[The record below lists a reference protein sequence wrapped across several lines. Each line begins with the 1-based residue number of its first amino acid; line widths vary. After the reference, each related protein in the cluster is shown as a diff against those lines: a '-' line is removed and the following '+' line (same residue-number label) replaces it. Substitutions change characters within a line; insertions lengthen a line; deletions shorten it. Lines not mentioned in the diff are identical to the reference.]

1 MARKDRKTSEC
12 LSKFL
17 DLRCLLEDCLVT
29 DGPIA
34 QLRMGSYRY
43 HDGDDCAGRAT
54 FNPFASRDSMTT
66 ISSRMVRRWVASG
79 CIASTLIAGC
89 APVDR
94 FRAWR
99 DSADT
104 SYYQSFVTQIEFPDV
119 STAPSQGALQ
129 TVDPL
134 ALQNPSE
141 LPSFDLTLQDAIRL
155 ALESSDV
162 LRNLG
167 GTVVAAPQGS
177 GTEYDPALTELNP
190 LGGTQA
196 ALAAYDATV
205 GSQLFWQKTDPPTL
219 PGGGIE
225 NLFVLGFGQ
234 TQGNYQNQI
243 QKRTATG
250 ATYALR
256 SNMAYN
262 RFDQGSF
269 FAGALEAEWRQPM
282 MQGAGT
288 TFNLIA
294 GPNAPVG
301 SYNGVFIARI
311 NTDISLAQFE
321 SGVIQLVDDVE
332 DAYWNLY
339 FAYRNLDALLSG
351 RESALRA
358 WQQASERLKIGLDAR
373 DSEAQA
379 RAFYYQFSSQV
390 NDALSGTAGLYAS
403 EQALRYM
410 IGFPAT
416 DGRLIRPSTDPLQ
429 AMVMF
434 DWQSALNDAINNRV
448 EIRQQQWTIK
458 RRELELIAA
467 RLNRRARFDA
477 LSQYRI
483 RGVGDH
489 LTGSEEFFGS
499 FGSLDFQEWRSGLE
513 WSFPVGLRQ
522 ASAAQRSAQLNLS
535 RDMAI
540 LEEQQLRISHNL
552 STAARQIARSY
563 EQLQINYNRVEADKA
578 QVEVLEARFKS
589 GRDNIRFLL
598 QAQQQLA
605 QSNSALFRA
614 LVDYNLAVR
623 DFHREK
629 GSLLTYNQ
637 VSLTENALDG
647 SMLAGAYQRGRF
659 LTPRDNPEQVQAPA
673 PVSRGGFDPSTIGVP
688 SGFER
693 LPSPNLEI
701 VEPR

>member
-1 MARKDRKTSEC
+1 
-12 LSKFL
+12 
-17 DLRCLLEDCLVT
+17 
-29 DGPIA
+29 
-34 QLRMGSYRY
+34 
-43 HDGDDCAGRAT
+43 
-54 FNPFASRDSMTT
+54 
-66 ISSRMVRRWVASG
+66 
-79 CIASTLIAGC
+79 LIAGC

-119 STAPSQGALQ
+119 ASEPSQEAIQ
-129 TVDPL
+129 AIDPL
-134 ALQNPSE
+134 TLQNPSE
-141 LPSFDLTLQDAIRL
+141 LPSFDLSLQDAVRL

-167 GTVVAAPQGS
+167 GSVVPAPQGS
-177 GTEYDPALTELNP
+177 GTEYDPALVELNP

-205 GSQLFWQKTDPPTL
+205 SSQLFWQKTDPPAL
-219 PGGGIE
+219 AGGGIQ
-225 NLFVLGFGQ
+225 NLFILGFGQ
-234 TQGNYQNQI
+234 TQGVYQNQI

-256 SNMAYN
+256 SNGGYN
-262 RFDQGSF
+262 RFDQGGSF
-269 FAGALEAEWRQPM
+269 FTGTLEAEWRQPM

-311 NTDISLAQFE
+311 NTDISLADFE
-321 SGVIQLVDDVE
+321 AGVINLINDVE
-332 DAYWNLY
+332 TAYWELY
-339 FAYRNLDALLSG
+339 FAYRNLDALISG

-379 RAFYYQFSSQV
+379 RAFYYQFSAQV
-390 NDALSGTAGLYAS
+390 NDALSGRTGLYAS
-403 EQALRYM
+403 EQNLRYM
-410 IGFPAT
+410 IGFTAT

-434 DWQSALNDAINNRV
+434 DWQSSLNDAINQRV
-448 EIRQQQWTIK
+448 EIRRQQWTIK

-467 RLNRRARFDA
+467 RLNRRARLDA

-489 LTGSEEFFGS
+489 FTGSNELFDS
-499 FGSLDFQEWRSGLE
+499 LGSLNYQEWRSGLE

-522 ASAAQRSAQLNLS
+522 SSTAVRAAQLNLA
-535 RDMAI
+535 RDIAL
-540 LEEQQLRISHNL
+540 LEEQQLRISHDL

-605 QSNSALFRA
+605 QSSSALFRA

-623 DFHREK
+623 DFHQEK

-637 VSLTENALDG
+637 ISLTEDAINGA
-647 SMLAGAYQRGRF
+647 MLSGAYQRGRF
-659 LTPRDNPEQVQAPA
+659 LTPRDNPERVQAQA

-688 SGFER
+688 GASAPMTYEQ
-693 LPSPNLEI
+693 PI
-701 VEPR
+701 VNQP

>member
-1 MARKDRKTSEC
+1 
-12 LSKFL
+12 
-17 DLRCLLEDCLVT
+17 
-29 DGPIA
+29 
-34 QLRMGSYRY
+34 
-43 HDGDDCAGRAT
+43 
-54 FNPFASRDSMTT
+54 MTT
-66 ISSRMVRRWVASG
+66 ISSRALRSWTASG

-104 SYYQSFVTQIEFPDV
+104 SYYQSFVTQIEFPDAT
-119 STAPSQGALQ
+119 SEPSQEAIQ
-129 TVDPL
+129 ATDPL
-134 ALQNPSE
+134 TLQNPSE
-141 LPSFDLTLQDAIRL
+141 LPSFDLSLQDAVRL

-167 GTVVAAPQGS
+167 GSVVPAPQGS
-177 GTEYDPALTELNP
+177 GTEYDPALVELNP

-205 GSQLFWQKTDPPTL
+205 SSQLFWQKTDPPAL
-219 PGGGIE
+219 AGGGIQ
-225 NLFVLGFGQ
+225 NLFILGFGQ
-234 TQGNYQNQI
+234 TQGVYQNQI
-243 QKRTATG
+243 QKRTASG
-250 ATYALR
+250 ASYALR
-256 SNMAYN
+256 SNVGYN
-262 RFDQGSF
+262 RFDQGGSF
-269 FAGALEAEWRQPM
+269 FAGSLEAEWRQPM
-282 MQGAGT
+282 MQGSGT

-301 SYNGVFIARI
+301 SYGGVFIARI
-311 NTDISLAQFE
+311 NTDISLADFE
-321 SGVIQLVDDVE
+321 AGVINLVNDVE
-332 DAYWNLY
+332 TAYWELY
-339 FAYRNLDALLSG
+339 FAYRNLDALISG

-379 RAFYYQFSSQV
+379 RAFYYQFSAQV
-390 NDALSGTAGLYAS
+390 NDALSGRTGLYAS
-403 EQALRYM
+403 EQNLRYM
-410 IGFPAT
+410 VGFTAT

-434 DWQSALNDAINNRV
+434 DWQTSLNDAINNRV
-448 EIRQQQWTIK
+448 EIRRQQWTIK

-467 RLNRRARFDA
+467 RLNRRARLDA

-489 LTGSEEFFGS
+489 LTGSSEFFDS

-522 ASAAQRSAQLNLS
+522 ASTAFRAAQLGLA
-535 RDMAI
+535 RDVAL
-540 LEEQQLRISHNL
+540 LEEQQLRISHDL

-605 QSNSALFRA
+605 QSTSALFRA

-623 DFHREK
+623 DFHQEK

-637 VSLTENALDG
+637 ISLTEDAING
-647 SMLAGAYQRGRF
+647 SMLSGAYQRGRF
-659 LTPRDNPEQVQAPA
+659 LTPRGNPERVQAQA

-688 SGFER
+688 GASAPMTYEQ
-693 LPSPNLEI
+693 PI
-701 VEPR
+701 VNQP

>member
-1 MARKDRKTSEC
+1 
-12 LSKFL
+12 
-17 DLRCLLEDCLVT
+17 
-29 DGPIA
+29 
-34 QLRMGSYRY
+34 
-43 HDGDDCAGRAT
+43 
-54 FNPFASRDSMTT
+54 
-66 ISSRMVRRWVASG
+66 
-79 CIASTLIAGC
+79 
-89 APVDR
+89 
-94 FRAWR
+94 
-99 DSADT
+99 
-104 SYYQSFVTQIEFPDV
+104 
-119 STAPSQGALQ
+119 
-129 TVDPL
+129 
-134 ALQNPSE
+134 
-141 LPSFDLTLQDAIRL
+141 
-155 ALESSDV
+155 
-162 LRNLG
+162 
-167 GTVVAAPQGS
+167 
-177 GTEYDPALTELNP
+177 
-190 LGGTQA
+190 
-196 ALAAYDATV
+196 
-205 GSQLFWQKTDPPTL
+205 
-219 PGGGIE
+219 
-225 NLFVLGFGQ
+225 
-234 TQGNYQNQI
+234 
-243 QKRTATG
+243 
-250 ATYALR
+250 
-256 SNMAYN
+256 
-262 RFDQGSF
+262 
-269 FAGALEAEWRQPM
+269 
-282 MQGAGT
+282 
-288 TFNLIA
+288 
-294 GPNAPVG
+294 
-301 SYNGVFIARI
+301 
-311 NTDISLAQFE
+311 
-321 SGVIQLVDDVE
+321 VE

>member
-1 MARKDRKTSEC
+1 
-12 LSKFL
+12 
-17 DLRCLLEDCLVT
+17 
-29 DGPIA
+29 
-34 QLRMGSYRY
+34 
-43 HDGDDCAGRAT
+43 
-54 FNPFASRDSMTT
+54 
-66 ISSRMVRRWVASG
+66 
-79 CIASTLIAGC
+79 LIAGC

-119 STAPSQGALQ
+119 ASEPSQEAIQ
-129 TVDPL
+129 AIDPL
-134 ALQNPSE
+134 TLQNPSE
-141 LPSFDLTLQDAIRL
+141 LPSFDLSLQDAVRL

-167 GTVVAAPQGS
+167 GSVVPAPQGS
-177 GTEYDPALTELNP
+177 GTEYDPALVELNP

-205 GSQLFWQKTDPPTL
+205 SSQLFWQKTDPPAL
-219 PGGGIE
+219 AGGGIQ
-225 NLFVLGFGQ
+225 NLFILGFGQ
-234 TQGNYQNQI
+234 TQGVYQNQI

-256 SNMAYN
+256 SNGGYN
-262 RFDQGSF
+262 RFDQGGSF
-269 FAGALEAEWRQPM
+269 FTGTLEAEWRQPM

-311 NTDISLAQFE
+311 NTDISLADFE
-321 SGVIQLVDDVE
+321 AGVINLINDVE
-332 DAYWNLY
+332 TAYWELY
-339 FAYRNLDALLSG
+339 FAYRNLDALISG

-379 RAFYYQFSSQV
+379 RAFYYQFSAQV
-390 NDALSGTAGLYAS
+390 NDALSGRTGLYAS
-403 EQALRYM
+403 EQNLRYM
-410 IGFPAT
+410 IGFTAT

-434 DWQSALNDAINNRV
+434 DWQSSLNDAINQRV
-448 EIRQQQWTIK
+448 EIRRQQWTIK

-467 RLNRRARFDA
+467 RLNRRARLDA

-489 LTGSEEFFGS
+489 FTGSNELFDS
-499 FGSLDFQEWRSGLE
+499 LGSLNYQEWRSGLE

-522 ASAAQRSAQLNLS
+522 SSTAVRAAQLNLA
-535 RDMAI
+535 RDIAL
-540 LEEQQLRISHNL
+540 LEEQQLRISHDL

-605 QSNSALFRA
+605 QSSSALFRA

-623 DFHREK
+623 DFHQEK

-637 VSLTENALDG
+637 ISLTEDAINGA
-647 SMLAGAYQRGRF
+647 MLSGAYQRGRF
-659 LTPRDNPEQVQAPA
+659 LTPRDNPERVQAQA

-688 SGFER
+688 DASAPMTYEQ
-693 LPSPNLEI
+693 
-701 VEPR
+701 PRTNQP

>member
-1 MARKDRKTSEC
+1 
-12 LSKFL
+12 
-17 DLRCLLEDCLVT
+17 
-29 DGPIA
+29 
-34 QLRMGSYRY
+34 
-43 HDGDDCAGRAT
+43 
-54 FNPFASRDSMTT
+54 MTT
-66 ISSRMVRRWVASG
+66 ISSRALRSWTASG

-104 SYYQSFVTQIEFPDV
+104 SYYQSFVTQIEFPDAT
-119 STAPSQGALQ
+119 SEPSQEAIQ
-129 TVDPL
+129 AIDPL
-134 ALQNPSE
+134 TLQNPSE
-141 LPSFDLTLQDAIRL
+141 LPSFDLSLQDAVRL

-167 GTVVAAPQGS
+167 GSVVPAPQGS
-177 GTEYDPALTELNP
+177 GTEYDPALVELNP

-205 GSQLFWQKTDPPTL
+205 SSQLFWQKTDPPAL
-219 PGGGIE
+219 AGGGIQ
-225 NLFVLGFGQ
+225 NLFILGFGQ
-234 TQGNYQNQI
+234 TQGVYQNQI
-243 QKRTATG
+243 QKRTASG
-250 ATYALR
+250 ASYALR
-256 SNMAYN
+256 SNVGYN
-262 RFDQGSF
+262 RFDQGGSF
-269 FAGALEAEWRQPM
+269 FAGSLEAEWRQPM
-282 MQGAGT
+282 MQGSGT

-301 SYNGVFIARI
+301 SYGGVFIARI
-311 NTDISLAQFE
+311 NTDISLADFE
-321 SGVIQLVDDVE
+321 AGVINLVNDVE
-332 DAYWNLY
+332 TAYWELY
-339 FAYRNLDALLSG
+339 FAYRNLDALISG

-379 RAFYYQFSSQV
+379 RAFYYQFSAQV
-390 NDALSGTAGLYAS
+390 NDALSGRTGLYAS
-403 EQALRYM
+403 EQNLRYM
-410 IGFPAT
+410 IGFTAT

-434 DWQSALNDAINNRV
+434 DWQTSLNDAINNRV
-448 EIRQQQWTIK
+448 EIRRQQWTIK

-467 RLNRRARFDA
+467 RLNRRARLDA

-489 LTGSEEFFGS
+489 LTGSSEFFDS

-522 ASAAQRSAQLNLS
+522 ASTAFRAAQLGLA
-535 RDMAI
+535 RDVAL
-540 LEEQQLRISHNL
+540 LEEQQLRISHDL

-605 QSNSALFRA
+605 QSTSALFRA

-623 DFHREK
+623 DFHQEK

-637 VSLTENALDG
+637 ISLTEDAING
-647 SMLAGAYQRGRF
+647 SMLSGAYQRGRF
-659 LTPRDNPEQVQAPA
+659 LTPRDNPERVQAQA

-688 SGFER
+688 DASAPMTYEQ
-693 LPSPNLEI
+693 PI
-701 VEPR
+701 VNQP

>member
-1 MARKDRKTSEC
+1 
-12 LSKFL
+12 
-17 DLRCLLEDCLVT
+17 VT

-34 QLRMGSYRY
+34 QLSMGSYRY
-43 HDGDDCAGRAT
+43 HDGDDCADRAK

-66 ISSRMVRRWVASG
+66 ISGRMVRRWVASG

-262 RFDQGSF
+262 RFEQGSF

-332 DAYWNLY
+332 DAYWNLHY
-339 FAYRNLDALLSG
+339 AYRNLDALISG

-379 RAFYYQFSSQV
+379 RAFFYQFSAQV
-390 NDALSGTAGLYAS
+390 NDALSGQAGLYAN

-467 RLNRRARFDA
+467 RLNRRARLDA

-489 LTGSEEFFGS
+489 LTGKEEFFGS
-499 FGSLDFQEWRSGLE
+499 LGSFDFQEWRSGLE

-535 RDMAI
+535 RDMAL

-552 STAARQIARSY
+552 SSAARQIARSY

-614 LVDYNLAVR
+614 LVDYNLAIR

-637 VSLTENALDG
+637 VSLTENTLDG

-659 LTPRDNPEQVQAPA
+659 LTPRDNPEQVRAPA

-688 SGFER
+688 PGSGV
-693 LPSPNLEI
+693 LPAPNLEV
-701 VEPR
+701 VEPQ

>member
-1 MARKDRKTSEC
+1 
-12 LSKFL
+12 
-17 DLRCLLEDCLVT
+17 
-29 DGPIA
+29 
-34 QLRMGSYRY
+34 
-43 HDGDDCAGRAT
+43 
-54 FNPFASRDSMTT
+54 MTT
-66 ISSRMVRRWVASG
+66 ISSRALRSWTASG

-104 SYYQSFVTQIEFPDV
+104 SYYQSFVTQIEFPDAT
-119 STAPSQGALQ
+119 SEPSQEAIQ
-129 TVDPL
+129 AIDPL
-134 ALQNPSE
+134 TLQNPSE
-141 LPSFDLTLQDAIRL
+141 LPSFDLSLQDAVRL

-167 GTVVAAPQGS
+167 GSVVPAPQGS
-177 GTEYDPALTELNP
+177 GTEYDPALVELNP

-205 GSQLFWQKTDPPTL
+205 SSQLFWQKTDPPAL
-219 PGGGIE
+219 AGGGIQ
-225 NLFVLGFGQ
+225 NLFILGFGQ
-234 TQGNYQNQI
+234 TQGVYQNQI

-256 SNMAYN
+256 SNGGYN
-262 RFDQGSF
+262 RFDQGGSF
-269 FAGALEAEWRQPM
+269 FTGTLEAEWRQPM

-311 NTDISLAQFE
+311 NTDISLADFE
-321 SGVIQLVDDVE
+321 AGVINLINDVE
-332 DAYWNLY
+332 TAYWELY
-339 FAYRNLDALLSG
+339 FAYRNLDALISG

-379 RAFYYQFSSQV
+379 RAFYYQFSAQV
-390 NDALSGTAGLYAS
+390 NDALSGRTGLYAS
-403 EQALRYM
+403 EQNLRYM
-410 IGFPAT
+410 IGFTAT

-434 DWQSALNDAINNRV
+434 DWQSSLNDAINQRV
-448 EIRQQQWTIK
+448 EIRRQQWTIK

-467 RLNRRARFDA
+467 RLNRRARLDA

-489 LTGSEEFFGS
+489 FTGSNELFDS
-499 FGSLDFQEWRSGLE
+499 LGSLNYQEWRSGLE

-522 ASAAQRSAQLNLS
+522 SSTAVRAAQLNLA
-535 RDMAI
+535 RDIAL
-540 LEEQQLRISHNL
+540 LEEQQLRISHDL

-605 QSNSALFRA
+605 QSSSALFRA

-623 DFHREK
+623 DFHQEK

-637 VSLTENALDG
+637 ISLTEDAINGA
-647 SMLAGAYQRGRF
+647 MLSGAYQRGRF
-659 LTPRDNPEQVQAPA
+659 LTPRDNPERVQAQA

-688 SGFER
+688 GASAPMTYEQ
-693 LPSPNLEI
+693 PI
-701 VEPR
+701 VNQP

>member
-1 MARKDRKTSEC
+1 
-12 LSKFL
+12 
-17 DLRCLLEDCLVT
+17 
-29 DGPIA
+29 
-34 QLRMGSYRY
+34 
-43 HDGDDCAGRAT
+43 
-54 FNPFASRDSMTT
+54 MTT
-66 ISSRMVRRWVASG
+66 ISSRALRSWTASG

-104 SYYQSFVTQIEFPDV
+104 SYYQSFVTQIEFPDAT
-119 STAPSQGALQ
+119 SEPSQEAIQ
-129 TVDPL
+129 AIDPL
-134 ALQNPSE
+134 TLQNPSE
-141 LPSFDLTLQDAIRL
+141 LPSFDLSLQDAVRL

-167 GTVVAAPQGS
+167 GSVVPAPQGS
-177 GTEYDPALTELNP
+177 GTEYDPALVELNP

-205 GSQLFWQKTDPPTL
+205 SSQLFWQKTDPPAL
-219 PGGGIE
+219 AGGGIQ
-225 NLFVLGFGQ
+225 NLFILGFGQ
-234 TQGNYQNQI
+234 TQGVYQNQI
-243 QKRTATG
+243 QKRTASG
-250 ATYALR
+250 ASYALR
-256 SNMAYN
+256 SNVGYN
-262 RFDQGSF
+262 RFDQGGSF
-269 FAGALEAEWRQPM
+269 FAGSLEAEWRQPM
-282 MQGAGT
+282 MQGSGT

-301 SYNGVFIARI
+301 SYGGVFIARI
-311 NTDISLAQFE
+311 NTDISLADFE
-321 SGVIQLVDDVE
+321 AGVINLVNDVE
-332 DAYWNLY
+332 TAYWELY
-339 FAYRNLDALLSG
+339 FAYRNLDALISG

-379 RAFYYQFSSQV
+379 RAFYYQFSAQV
-390 NDALSGTAGLYAS
+390 NDALSGRTGLYAS
-403 EQALRYM
+403 EQNLRYM
-410 IGFPAT
+410 VGFTAT

-434 DWQSALNDAINNRV
+434 DWQTSLNDAINNRV
-448 EIRQQQWTIK
+448 EIRRQQWTIK

-467 RLNRRARFDA
+467 RLNRRARLDA

-489 LTGSEEFFGS
+489 LTGSSEFFDS

-522 ASAAQRSAQLNLS
+522 ASTAFRAAQLGLA
-535 RDMAI
+535 RDVAL
-540 LEEQQLRISHNL
+540 LEEQQLRISHDL

-605 QSNSALFRA
+605 QSTSALFRA

-623 DFHREK
+623 DFHQEK

-637 VSLTENALDG
+637 ISLTEDAING
-647 SMLAGAYQRGRF
+647 SMLSGAYQRGRF
-659 LTPRDNPEQVQAPA
+659 LTPRGNPERVQAQA

-688 SGFER
+688 GASAPMTYEQ
-693 LPSPNLEI
+693 PI
-701 VEPR
+701 VNQP

>member
-1 MARKDRKTSEC
+1 MITISRKT
-12 LSKFL
+12 LK
-17 DLRCLLEDCLVT
+17 
-29 DGPIA
+29 
-34 QLRMGSYRY
+34 
-43 HDGDDCAGRAT
+43 H
-54 FNPFASRDSMTT
+54 
-66 ISSRMVRRWVASG
+66 WVASG
-79 CIASTLIAGC
+79 CIVTTWIAGC

-94 FRAWR
+94 FRAWK
-99 DSADT
+99 DSSET
-104 SYYQSFVTQIEFPDV
+104 SYYQNFVTQIEYPDV
-119 STAPSQGALQ
+119 QSQPSQEAIR

-134 ALQNPSE
+134 TLENPSE

-155 ALESSDV
+155 SLESSDV

-167 GTVVAAPQGS
+167 GSVVPAPQGAA
-177 GTEYDPALTELNP
+177 TEFDPALTELNP

-196 ALAAYDATV
+196 ALAAFDATV
-205 GSQLFWQKTDPPTL
+205 GSQLFWQKTDPPSV
-219 PGGGIE
+219 GGGGDFQ
-225 NLFVLGFGQ
+225 NLFILGFGQ
-234 TQGNYQNQI
+234 TAGNYQNQI
-243 QKRTATG
+243 QKRTASG

-256 SNMAYN
+256 SNAGYN
-262 RFDQGSF
+262 RFDRGGSF
-269 FAGALEAEWRQPM
+269 FVGSVEAEWRQPM
-282 MQGAGT
+282 MQGSGT

-301 SYNGVFIARI
+301 SYGGVFIARI
-311 NTDISLAQFE
+311 NTDLSLADFE

-339 FAYRNLDALLSG
+339 FAYRNLEAVLAG

-358 WQQASERLKIGLDAR
+358 WQQASERLRMGLDAR

-379 RAFYYQFSSQV
+379 RAFFYQFSAQV
-390 NDALSGTAGLYAS
+390 NDALSGPTGLYAS
-403 EQALRYM
+403 EQSLRYM
-410 IGFPAT
+410 IGFTAT

-429 AMVMF
+429 ALVMF

-448 EIRQQQWTIK
+448 EIRRQRWTIK

-467 RLNRRARFDA
+467 RLNRRARLDA
-477 LSQYRI
+477 LSQYRV
-483 RGVGDH
+483 RGAGDH
-489 LTGSEEFFGS
+489 LTGNDEMFDSLGS
-499 FGSLDFQEWRSGLE
+499 FNFQEWRSGLE

-522 ASAAQRSAQLNLS
+522 ASTAMRAAQLNLS
-535 RDMAI
+535 RDMAL

-552 STAARQIARSY
+552 SNAARQIARSY
-563 EQLQINYNRVEADKA
+563 EQLQINYNRVEADRA

-637 VSLTENALDG
+637 VSLTEDAING
-647 SMLAGAYQRGRF
+647 SMLSGAYQRGRF
-659 LTPRDNPEQVQAPA
+659 LTPRLNAEQVEAPA
-673 PVSRGGFDPSTIGVP
+673 PLSRGGFDPSTIGVP
-688 SGFER
+688 SASNPLEWET
-693 LPSPNLEI
+693 LDTLAPQSPDPSATNPPPVSI
-701 VEPR
+701 APPTDAPH

>member
-1 MARKDRKTSEC
+1 
-12 LSKFL
+12 
-17 DLRCLLEDCLVT
+17 
-29 DGPIA
+29 
-34 QLRMGSYRY
+34 
-43 HDGDDCAGRAT
+43 
-54 FNPFASRDSMTT
+54 
-66 ISSRMVRRWVASG
+66 
-79 CIASTLIAGC
+79 
-89 APVDR
+89 
-94 FRAWR
+94 
-99 DSADT
+99 
-104 SYYQSFVTQIEFPDV
+104 VTQIEFPDAT
-119 STAPSQGALQ
+119 SEPSQEAIQ
-129 TVDPL
+129 ATDPL
-134 ALQNPSE
+134 TLQNPSE
-141 LPSFDLTLQDAIRL
+141 LPSFDLSLQDAVRL

-167 GTVVAAPQGS
+167 GSVVPAPQGS
-177 GTEYDPALTELNP
+177 GTEYDPALVELNP

-205 GSQLFWQKTDPPTL
+205 SSQLFWQKTDPPAL
-219 PGGGIE
+219 AGGGIQ
-225 NLFVLGFGQ
+225 NLFILGFGQ
-234 TQGNYQNQI
+234 TQGVYQNQI
-243 QKRTATG
+243 QKRTASG
-250 ATYALR
+250 ASYALR
-256 SNMAYN
+256 SNVGYN
-262 RFDQGSF
+262 RFDQGGSF
-269 FAGALEAEWRQPM
+269 FAGSLEAEWRQPM
-282 MQGAGT
+282 MQGSGT

-301 SYNGVFIARI
+301 SYGGVFIARI
-311 NTDISLAQFE
+311 NTDISLADFE
-321 SGVIQLVDDVE
+321 AGVINLVNDVE
-332 DAYWNLY
+332 TAYWELY
-339 FAYRNLDALLSG
+339 FAYRNLDALISG

-379 RAFYYQFSSQV
+379 RAFYYQFSAQV
-390 NDALSGTAGLYAS
+390 NDALSGRTGLYAS
-403 EQALRYM
+403 EQNLRYM
-410 IGFPAT
+410 VGFTAT

-434 DWQSALNDAINNRV
+434 DWQTSLNDAINNRV
-448 EIRQQQWTIK
+448 EIRRQQWTIK

-467 RLNRRARFDA
+467 RLNRRARLDA

-489 LTGSEEFFGS
+489 LTGSSEFFDS

-522 ASAAQRSAQLNLS
+522 ASTAFRAAQLGLA
-535 RDMAI
+535 RDVAL
-540 LEEQQLRISHNL
+540 LEEQQLRISHDL

-605 QSNSALFRA
+605 QSTSALFRA

-623 DFHREK
+623 DFHQEK

-637 VSLTENALDG
+637 ISLTEDAING
-647 SMLAGAYQRGRF
+647 SMLSGAYQRGRF
-659 LTPRDNPEQVQAPA
+659 LTPRGNPERVQAQA

-688 SGFER
+688 GASAPMTYEQ
-693 LPSPNLEI
+693 PI
-701 VEPR
+701 VNQP

>member
-1 MARKDRKTSEC
+1 
-12 LSKFL
+12 
-17 DLRCLLEDCLVT
+17 
-29 DGPIA
+29 
-34 QLRMGSYRY
+34 
-43 HDGDDCAGRAT
+43 
-54 FNPFASRDSMTT
+54 
-66 ISSRMVRRWVASG
+66 
-79 CIASTLIAGC
+79 LIAGC

-119 STAPSQGALQ
+119 ASEPSQEAIQ
-129 TVDPL
+129 AIDPL
-134 ALQNPSE
+134 TLQNPSE
-141 LPSFDLTLQDAIRL
+141 LPSFDLSLQDAVRL

-167 GTVVAAPQGS
+167 GSVVPAPQGS
-177 GTEYDPALTELNP
+177 GTEYDPALVELNP

-205 GSQLFWQKTDPPTL
+205 SSQLFWQKTDPPAL
-219 PGGGIE
+219 AGGGIQ
-225 NLFVLGFGQ
+225 NLFILGFGQ
-234 TQGNYQNQI
+234 TQGVYQNQI
-243 QKRTATG
+243 QKRTASG
-250 ATYALR
+250 ASYALR
-256 SNMAYN
+256 SNVGYN
-262 RFDQGSF
+262 RFDQGGSF
-269 FAGALEAEWRQPM
+269 FAGSLEAEWRQPM
-282 MQGAGT
+282 MQGSGT

-301 SYNGVFIARI
+301 SYGGVFIARI
-311 NTDISLAQFE
+311 NTDISLADFE
-321 SGVIQLVDDVE
+321 AGVINLVNDVE
-332 DAYWNLY
+332 TAYWELY
-339 FAYRNLDALLSG
+339 FAYRNLDALISG

-379 RAFYYQFSSQV
+379 RAFYYQFSAQV
-390 NDALSGTAGLYAS
+390 NDALSGRTGLYAS
-403 EQALRYM
+403 EQNLRYM
-410 IGFPAT
+410 VGFTAT

-434 DWQSALNDAINNRV
+434 DWQTSLNDAINNRV
-448 EIRQQQWTIK
+448 EIRRQQWTIK

-467 RLNRRARFDA
+467 RLNRRARLDA

-489 LTGSEEFFGS
+489 LTGSSEFFDS

-522 ASAAQRSAQLNLS
+522 ASTAFRAAQLGLA
-535 RDMAI
+535 RDVAL
-540 LEEQQLRISHNL
+540 LEEQQLRISHDL

-605 QSNSALFRA
+605 QSTSALFRA

-623 DFHREK
+623 DFHQEK

-637 VSLTENALDG
+637 ISLTEDAING
-647 SMLAGAYQRGRF
+647 SMLSGAYQRGRF
-659 LTPRDNPEQVQAPA
+659 LTPRGNPERVQAQA

-688 SGFER
+688 GASAPMTYEQ
-693 LPSPNLEI
+693 PI
-701 VEPR
+701 VNQP

>member
-1 MARKDRKTSEC
+1 
-12 LSKFL
+12 
-17 DLRCLLEDCLVT
+17 
-29 DGPIA
+29 
-34 QLRMGSYRY
+34 
-43 HDGDDCAGRAT
+43 
-54 FNPFASRDSMTT
+54 
-66 ISSRMVRRWVASG
+66 
-79 CIASTLIAGC
+79 LIAGC

-104 SYYQSFVTQIEFPDV
+104 SYYQSFVTQIEFPDAT
-119 STAPSQGALQ
+119 SEPSQEAIQ
-129 TVDPL
+129 AIDPL
-134 ALQNPSE
+134 TLQNPSE
-141 LPSFDLTLQDAIRL
+141 LPSFDLSLQDAVRL

-167 GTVVAAPQGS
+167 GSVVPAPQGS
-177 GTEYDPALTELNP
+177 GTEYDPALVELNP

-205 GSQLFWQKTDPPTL
+205 SSQLFWQKTDPPAL
-219 PGGGIE
+219 AGGGIQ
-225 NLFVLGFGQ
+225 NLFILGFGQ
-234 TQGNYQNQI
+234 TQGVYQNQI

-256 SNMAYN
+256 SNGGYN
-262 RFDQGSF
+262 RFDQGGSF
-269 FAGALEAEWRQPM
+269 FTGTLEAEWRQPM

-311 NTDISLAQFE
+311 NTDISLADFE
-321 SGVIQLVDDVE
+321 AGVINLINDVE
-332 DAYWNLY
+332 TAYWELY
-339 FAYRNLDALLSG
+339 FAYRNLDALISG

-379 RAFYYQFSSQV
+379 RAFYYQFSAQV
-390 NDALSGTAGLYAS
+390 NDALSGRTGLYAS
-403 EQALRYM
+403 EQNLRYM
-410 IGFPAT
+410 IGFTAT

-434 DWQSALNDAINNRV
+434 DWQSSLNDAINQRV
-448 EIRQQQWTIK
+448 EIRRQQWTIK

-467 RLNRRARFDA
+467 RLNRRARLDA

-489 LTGSEEFFGS
+489 FTGSNELFDS
-499 FGSLDFQEWRSGLE
+499 LGSLNYQEWRSGLE

-522 ASAAQRSAQLNLS
+522 SSTAVRAAQLNLA
-535 RDMAI
+535 RDIAL
-540 LEEQQLRISHNL
+540 LEEQQLRISHDL

-605 QSNSALFRA
+605 QSSSALFRA

-623 DFHREK
+623 DFHQEK

-637 VSLTENALDG
+637 ISLTEDAINGA
-647 SMLAGAYQRGRF
+647 MLSGAYQRGRF
-659 LTPRDNPEQVQAPA
+659 LTPRDNPERVQAQA

-688 SGFER
+688 GASAPMTYEQ
-693 LPSPNLEI
+693 PI
-701 VEPR
+701 VNQP

>member
-1 MARKDRKTSEC
+1 MITISRKT
-12 LSKFL
+12 LK
-17 DLRCLLEDCLVT
+17 
-29 DGPIA
+29 
-34 QLRMGSYRY
+34 Q
-43 HDGDDCAGRAT
+43 
-54 FNPFASRDSMTT
+54 
-66 ISSRMVRRWVASG
+66 WVASG
-79 CIASTLIAGC
+79 CIVTTWIAGC

-94 FRAWR
+94 FRAWK
-99 DSADT
+99 DSSET
-104 SYYQSFVTQIEFPDV
+104 SYYQNFVTQIEYPDV
-119 STAPSQGALQ
+119 QTQPSQEALR
-129 TVDPL
+129 TIDPL
-134 ALQNPSE
+134 TLENPSE

-155 ALESSDV
+155 SLESSDV

-167 GTVVAAPQGS
+167 GSVVPAPQGS
-177 GTEYDPALTELNP
+177 ATEFDPALTELNP

-196 ALAAYDATV
+196 ALAAFDATV
-205 GSQLFWQKTDPPTL
+205 GSQLFWQKTDPPSV
-219 PGGGIE
+219 GGGGDFQ
-225 NLFVLGFGQ
+225 NLFILGFGQ
-234 TQGNYQNQI
+234 TAGNYQNQI
-243 QKRTATG
+243 QKRTASG

-256 SNMAYN
+256 SNAGYN
-262 RFDQGSF
+262 RFDRGGSF
-269 FAGALEAEWRQPM
+269 FVGSVEAEWRQPM
-282 MQGAGT
+282 MQGSGT

-301 SYNGVFIARI
+301 SYGGVFIARI
-311 NTDISLAQFE
+311 NTDLSLADFE

-339 FAYRNLDALLSG
+339 FAYRNLEAVLAG

-358 WQQASERLKIGLDAR
+358 WQQASERLRMGLDAR

-379 RAFYYQFSSQV
+379 RAFFYQFSAQV
-390 NDALSGTAGLYAS
+390 NDALSGPAGLYAS
-403 EQALRYM
+403 EQSLRYM
-410 IGFPAT
+410 IGFTAT

-429 AMVMF
+429 ALVMF

-448 EIRQQQWTIK
+448 EIRRQRWTIK

-467 RLNRRARFDA
+467 RLNRRARLDA

-483 RGVGDH
+483 RGAGDH
-489 LTGSEEFFGS
+489 LTGNDEMFDSLGS
-499 FGSLDFQEWRSGLE
+499 FNFQEWRSGLE

-522 ASAAQRSAQLNLS
+522 ASTAMRAAQLNLS
-535 RDMAI
+535 RDMAL

-552 STAARQIARSY
+552 SNAARQIARSY
-563 EQLQINYNRVEADKA
+563 EQLQINYNRVEADRA

-637 VSLTENALDG
+637 VSLTEDAING
-647 SMLAGAYQRGRF
+647 SMLSGAYQRGRF
-659 LTPRDNPEQVQAPA
+659 LTPRMNAEQVEAPA
-673 PVSRGGFDPSTIGVP
+673 PLSRGGFDPSTIGVP
-688 SGFER
+688 SASDPLEWET
-693 LPSPNLEI
+693 LDTLAPQSPYPSETNPPPVSI
-701 VEPR
+701 APPTDAPH

>member
-1 MARKDRKTSEC
+1 
-12 LSKFL
+12 
-17 DLRCLLEDCLVT
+17 
-29 DGPIA
+29 
-34 QLRMGSYRY
+34 
-43 HDGDDCAGRAT
+43 
-54 FNPFASRDSMTT
+54 MTT
-66 ISSRMVRRWVASG
+66 ISSRALRSWTASG

-104 SYYQSFVTQIEFPDV
+104 SYYQSFVTQIEFPDAA
-119 STAPSQGALQ
+119 SEPSQEAIQ
-129 TVDPL
+129 AIDPL
-134 ALQNPSE
+134 TLQNPSE
-141 LPSFDLTLQDAIRL
+141 LPSFDLSLQDAVRL

-167 GTVVAAPQGS
+167 GSVVPAPQGS
-177 GTEYDPALTELNP
+177 GTEYDPALVELNP

-205 GSQLFWQKTDPPTL
+205 SSQLFWQKTDPPAL
-219 PGGGIE
+219 AGGGIQ
-225 NLFVLGFGQ
+225 NLFILGFGQ
-234 TQGNYQNQI
+234 TQGVYQNQI
-243 QKRTATG
+243 QKRTASG
-250 ATYALR
+250 ASYALR
-256 SNMAYN
+256 SNVGYN
-262 RFDQGSF
+262 RFDQGGSF
-269 FAGALEAEWRQPM
+269 FAGSLEAEWRQPM
-282 MQGAGT
+282 MQGSGT

-301 SYNGVFIARI
+301 SYGGVFIARI
-311 NTDISLAQFE
+311 NTDISLADFE
-321 SGVIQLVDDVE
+321 AGVINLVNDVE
-332 DAYWNLY
+332 TAYWELY
-339 FAYRNLDALLSG
+339 FAYRNLDALISG

-379 RAFYYQFSSQV
+379 RAFYYQFSAQV
-390 NDALSGTAGLYAS
+390 NDALSGRTGLYAS
-403 EQALRYM
+403 EQNLRYM
-410 IGFPAT
+410 IGFTAT

-434 DWQSALNDAINNRV
+434 DWQTSLNDAINNRV
-448 EIRQQQWTIK
+448 EIRRQQWTIK

-467 RLNRRARFDA
+467 RLNRRARLDA

-489 LTGSEEFFGS
+489 LTGSSEFFDS

-522 ASAAQRSAQLNLS
+522 ASTAFRAAQLGLA
-535 RDMAI
+535 RDVAL
-540 LEEQQLRISHNL
+540 LEEQQLRISHDL

-605 QSNSALFRA
+605 QSTSALFRA

-623 DFHREK
+623 DFHQEK

-637 VSLTENALDG
+637 ISLTEDAING
-647 SMLAGAYQRGRF
+647 SMLSGAYQRGRF
-659 LTPRDNPEQVQAPA
+659 LTPRDNPERVQGQA

-688 SGFER
+688 DASAPMTYEQ
-693 LPSPNLEI
+693 PTINQP
-701 VEPR
+701 

>member
-1 MARKDRKTSEC
+1 
-12 LSKFL
+12 
-17 DLRCLLEDCLVT
+17 
-29 DGPIA
+29 
-34 QLRMGSYRY
+34 
-43 HDGDDCAGRAT
+43 
-54 FNPFASRDSMTT
+54 
-66 ISSRMVRRWVASG
+66 
-79 CIASTLIAGC
+79 LIAGC

-119 STAPSQGALQ
+119 ASEPSQEAIQ
-129 TVDPL
+129 AIDPL
-134 ALQNPSE
+134 TLQNPSE
-141 LPSFDLTLQDAIRL
+141 LPSFDLSLQDAVRL

-167 GTVVAAPQGS
+167 GSVVPAPQGS
-177 GTEYDPALTELNP
+177 GTEYDPALVELNP

-205 GSQLFWQKTDPPTL
+205 SSQLFWQKTDPPAL
-219 PGGGIE
+219 AGGGIQ
-225 NLFVLGFGQ
+225 NLFILGFGQ
-234 TQGNYQNQI
+234 TQGVYQNQI

-256 SNMAYN
+256 SNGGYN
-262 RFDQGSF
+262 RFDQGGSF
-269 FAGALEAEWRQPM
+269 FTGTLEAEWRQPM

-311 NTDISLAQFE
+311 NTDISLADFE
-321 SGVIQLVDDVE
+321 AGVINLINDVE
-332 DAYWNLY
+332 TAYWELY
-339 FAYRNLDALLSG
+339 FAYRNLDALISG

-379 RAFYYQFSSQV
+379 RAFYYQFSAQV
-390 NDALSGTAGLYAS
+390 NDALSGRTGLYAS
-403 EQALRYM
+403 EQNLRYM
-410 IGFPAT
+410 IGFTAT

-434 DWQSALNDAINNRV
+434 DWQSSLNDAINQRV
-448 EIRQQQWTIK
+448 EIRRQQWTIK

-467 RLNRRARFDA
+467 RLNRRARLDA

-489 LTGSEEFFGS
+489 FTGSNELFDS
-499 FGSLDFQEWRSGLE
+499 LGSLNYQEWRSGLE

-522 ASAAQRSAQLNLS
+522 SSTAVRAAQLNLA
-535 RDMAI
+535 RDIAL
-540 LEEQQLRISHNL
+540 LEEQQLRISHDL

-605 QSNSALFRA
+605 QSSSALFRA

-623 DFHREK
+623 DFHQEK

-637 VSLTENALDG
+637 ISLTEDAINGA
-647 SMLAGAYQRGRF
+647 MLSGAYQRGRF
-659 LTPRDNPEQVQAPA
+659 LTPRDNPERVQAQA

-688 SGFER
+688 DASAPMTYEQ
-693 LPSPNLEI
+693 PI
-701 VEPR
+701 VNQP